1 MLYIFG
7 VQEINGSHITKL
19 FRKPVIKQTEEE
31 QIAYRDQLDND
42 PKHTFCCLYFE
53 TDKHLSINEY
63 RKKRNRSID
72 RTKVKNLCYPGLL
85 YYYL

>member
-7 VQEINGSHITKL
+7 VQEINGTHITRL
-19 FRKPVIKQTEEE
+19 FRKPVIKQTIEE
-31 QIAYRDQLDND
+31 QIAYREQFDDN
-42 PKHTFCCLYFE
+42 PEHAFCCLYFE

-72 RTKVKNLCYPGLL
+72 KKKVKNLCYSRML
-85 YYYL
+85 